1 MISIYRN
8 CKKLFISLI
17 SRYLHFLKR
26 IRSEIFQK
34 LLKVFKWFQNITI
47 GLKRVQ

>member
-1 MISIYRN
+1 MISRYRN

-26 IRSEIFQK
+26 IRSDIFQK
-34 LLKVFKWFQNITI
+34 LVKSF
-47 GLKRVQ
+47 